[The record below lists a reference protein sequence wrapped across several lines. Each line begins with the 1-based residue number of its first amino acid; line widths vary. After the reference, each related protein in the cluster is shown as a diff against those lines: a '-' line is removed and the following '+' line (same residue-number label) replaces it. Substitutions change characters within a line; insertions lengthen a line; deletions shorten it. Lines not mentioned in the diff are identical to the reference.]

1 MVKNNKNKSKI
12 TEEKELNFIFF
23 DIIGIIIFLMAY
35 FLPNIK
41 FNLKIGMYF
50 VSYVLIGFDIFK
62 KAIKHL
68 FKKDMFDENL
78 LMSIATIGALFIGE
92 YIEGIAVLLLYK
104 IGEALQDRAVDKS
117 KEKIK
122 NAIDI
127 RAHYANLIINGNIKK
142 VDPNNLKIGDIV
154 VVKNGEKIPTDG
166 VISKGETRLD
176 TSSLTGESISRSVKK
191 NDEVLSGMINI
202 GSIIEVKVTK
212 EYVDSTASKI
222 IELIENAKGVKS
234 KTENFITKFSK
245 TYTPVVIVI
254 AILIAMSFPPLFGIS
269 FSESLNRALIFLVV
283 SCPCALVISVPLGFF
298 VGMGSCSKNGI
309 LVKGS
314 NYLDILSNVDTI
326 AFDKTGTLTKGVFKI
341 TKINNKSTMTDEK
354 LVEYIALCESFS
366 NHYIAKSIISSYSK
380 KIDKKRI
387 KNHEEIAGYGIK
399 AEIDDKKVIVG
410 NKSLI
415 EKEGIKIQEEKTV
428 GTIVYL
434 AIDNSYMGNIILSD
448 ELKNNVENLTSDL
461 KTKSGIKKNILLTGD
476 KKSVAINIANE
487 LKFDEI
493 YSELL
498 PQNKVEIVEKLKQN
512 TKGKV
517 AFVGDGINDSPVLA
531 SADVGISMGNG
542 SDIAID
548 TSDVVLMTDEPHKLI
563 KCLKI
568 SKKTKRVVIENIVF
582 ALGVKVMVL
591 LLSALGFA
599 TMWEAIFA
607 DVGVSLIA
615 IFNSLR
621 IFNTK

>member
-12 TEEKELNFIFF
+12 REEKELNFIFF

-41 FNLKIGMYF
+41 FNLKIGMYV

-254 AILIAMSFPPLFGIS
+254 AILIAMSFPPMFGIS

-366 NHYIAKSIISSYSK
+366 NHYIAKSIISSYQK
-380 KIDKKRI
+380 KLDKKRI

-428 GTIVYL
+428 GTVVYL
-434 AIDNSYMGNIILSD
+434 AIDNNYMGNIILSD
-448 ELKNNVENLTSDL
+448 ELKNNVETLTLDL
-461 KTKSGIKKNILLTGD
+461 KNKSGIKKNVLLTGD
-476 KKSVAINIANE
+476 KKNVAINIANE

-582 ALGVKVMVL
+582 ALGVKVIVL

>member
-1 MVKNNKNKSKI
+1 MKKSNKKNNKIKV
-12 TEEKELNFIFF
+12 EKELNFIFL

-35 FLPNIK
+35 FIPNIK
-41 FNLKIGMYF
+41 FNLKIGMYI

-62 KAIKHL
+62 NAIKHL

-78 LMSIATIGALFIGE
+78 LMTIATIGALFIGE
-92 YIEGIAVLLLYK
+92 YIEGVAVLLLYK

-127 RAHYANLIINGNIKK
+127 RANYANLIINGNIEK
-142 VDPNNLKIGDIV
+142 VDPHNLKIGDIV

-176 TSSLTGESISRSVKK
+176 TSSLTGESIPKHAKK
-191 NDEVLSGMINI
+191 NDEVLSGMINV

-212 EYVDSTASKI
+212 AYANSTASKI
-222 IELIENAKGVKS
+222 IDLIENAKGAKS

-254 AILIAMSFPPLFGIS
+254 AILIAMSFPPLLGIS
-269 FSESLNRALIFLVV
+269 LSESLNRALIFLVV
-283 SCPCALVISVPLGFF
+283 ACPCALVISVPLGFF

-341 TKINNKSTMTDEK
+341 TKINNKSSMTDDEMI
-354 LVEYIALCESFS
+354 EYMALCESFS

-380 KIDKKRI
+380 TLDKKRI
-387 KNHEEIAGYGIK
+387 KKHEEIAGYGIK
-399 AEIDDKKVIVG
+399 AEIDGKKVIVG

-415 EKEGIKIQEEKTV
+415 EKEGIKIQDEKAV
-428 GTIVYL
+428 GTVVYL
-434 AIDNSYMGNIILSD
+434 AIDNSYVGNIILSD
-448 ELKNNVENLTSDL
+448 KLKNNVETLTLDL
-461 KTKSGIKKNILLTGD
+461 KNKSGIKKNVLLTGD

-493 YSELL
+493 HSELL
-498 PQNKVEIVEKLKQN
+498 PQNKVEIVEGLKQN

-582 ALGVKVMVL
+582 ALGIKVIVL

-621 IFNTK
+621 IFKTK